1 MTLPVL
7 EPGRLFTRLRADCPW
22 EWDAYVRHPFLNELA
37 SGTLPAEA
45 FRAYLVQDYLYLLQY
60 ARAYALA
67 IYKDGNAASMRGT
80 ARLLAGLL
88 DTELG
93 LHIAYCAEWGLSE
106 DDLAREPES
115 LELLA
120 YTRTMLDYGQS
131 GDILDLMV
139 SLSACLIGY
148 AEVGLRL
155 LGNPATRRESNP
167 YLPWIEV
174 YGGAHYVALA
184 NEGARR
190 LDALAVSHGA
200 DARYPMLLR
209 CFRTT
214 VKLEA
219 AFWTPRG

>member
-1 MTLPVL
+1 M
-7 EPGRLFTRLRADCPW
+7 
-22 EWDAYVRHPFLNELA
+22 EWDAYVRHPFLTGLA
-37 SGTLPAEA
+37 DGTLPAEA
-45 FRAYLVQDYLYLLQY
+45 FRTYLVQDYLYLLQY
-60 ARAYALA
+60 ARCYALA
-67 IYKDGNAASMRGT
+67 IYKDGQAASMRST

-93 LHIAYCAEWGLSE
+93 LHIEYCAQWGLSE

-148 AEVGLRL
+148 AEIGLRL
-155 LGNPATRRESNP
+155 LADPATRREGNP
-167 YLPWIEV
+167 YLHWIEV
-174 YGGAHYVALA
+174 YGGEHYVALA
-184 NEGARR
+184 NQGAWR
-190 LDALAVSHGA
+190 LDELAISHGA
-200 DARYPMLLR
+200 DARYAMLKR

-214 VKLEA
+214 VLLET
-219 AFWTPRG
+219 AFWTPRPLRT

>member
-1 MTLPVL
+1 MSLPAL
-7 EPGRLFTRLRADCPW
+7 EPGRLFTRLRRDCLP
-22 EWDAYVRHPFLNELA
+22 EWDAYVRHPFLAGLA
-37 SGTLPAEA
+37 TGTLPAEA
-45 FRAYLVQDYLYLLQY
+45 FRTYLVQDYLYLLQY

-155 LGNPATRRESNP
+155 LADPATQREGNP

-174 YGGAHYVALA
+174 YGGEHYVALA

-190 LDALAVSHGA
+190 LDDLAASHGA

-219 AFWTPRG
+219 AFWTPGG